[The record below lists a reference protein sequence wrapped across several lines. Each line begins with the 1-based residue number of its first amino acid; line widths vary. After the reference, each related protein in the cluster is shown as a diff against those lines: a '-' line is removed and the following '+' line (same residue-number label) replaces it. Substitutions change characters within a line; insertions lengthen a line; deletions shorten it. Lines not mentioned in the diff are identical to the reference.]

1 MNEVI
6 LKLLT
11 RISIVGILA
20 LLVGFT
26 IIKTDVSGT
35 AKPVLNN
42 NTVTEEESLVETS
55 AISYIDKGYMTA
67 SWYGPRFHGRKTAN
81 GEIYDQ
87 MAFTAAHKGLKFGTL
102 LKITNPRNDQFVIV
116 RINDRGPYIGGRQLD
131 LSKAAAQQLG
141 MMKRGV
147 IKVKVDQLSLKG
159 INFPVITLN

>member
-1 MNEVI
+1 M
-6 LKLLT
+6 KLLT

-26 IIKTDVSGT
+26 IIKTDMSET
-35 AKPVLNN
+35 AKPVMNI
-42 NTVTEEESLVETS
+42 NTVTEGESLVETS

-87 MAFTAAHKGLKFGTL
+87 TAFTAAHKGLKFGTL
-102 LKITNPRNDQFVIV
+102 LKITNPRNDKFVIV

-131 LSKAAAQQLG
+131 LSKAAALQLG

-147 IKVKVDQLSLKG
+147 SKVKVDELSLKG

>member
-1 MNEVI
+1 M
-6 LKLLT
+6 KLIT

-26 IIKTDVSGT
+26 IVKTEVSGI
-35 AKPVLNN
+35 AAPVMNTS
-42 NTVTEEESLVETS
+42 TVTEDESLVETS
-55 AISYIDKGYMTA
+55 AISYVDKGYMTA
-67 SWYGPRFHGRKTAN
+67 SWYGPHFHGRMTAN

-102 LKITNPRNDQFVIV
+102 LKITNPKNDMSVIV

-131 LSKAAAQQLG
+131 LSKAAALQLG

-147 IKVKVDQLSLKG
+147 VKVKVDELSLKG
-159 INFPVITLN
+159 VNFPVITLN